1 MKKKKKEKSFPGD
14 RSQCLS
20 QGWRI
25 SVPEQLV
32 MMVTMLQWWQQK
44 HTALFYVPEPIS
56 AWHVLAH
63 LILSTTLGDGT
74 VVLLTHSHLWKQA
87 QSAFLACLRPRS
99 WLVVELGCR
108 CWGSGSQCQLFA
120 LLFFSVACLS
130 VSISYMYSHNFCSIL
145 LFYFLPSLFFI

>member
-74 VVLLTHSHLWKQA
+74 VVLLYPFT
-87 QSAFLACLRPRS
+87 P
-99 WLVVELGCR
+99 VETGTER
-108 CWGSGSQCQLFA
+108 
-120 LLFFSVACLS
+120 
-130 VSISYMYSHNFCSIL
+130 
-145 LFYFLPSLFFI
+145 LPSLPETTQLIGGGTGM